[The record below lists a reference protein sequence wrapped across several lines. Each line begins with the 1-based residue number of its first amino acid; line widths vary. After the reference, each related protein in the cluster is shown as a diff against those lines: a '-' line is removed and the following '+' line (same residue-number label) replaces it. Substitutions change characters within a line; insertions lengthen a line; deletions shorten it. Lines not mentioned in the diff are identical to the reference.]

1 MELKSVTSSPE
12 DLDYLYKL
20 ARTKTVSGRRTLI
33 ATIGDLFFSQNQV
46 LTDRERVLM
55 SEILR
60 NLINDVEVSVRRA
73 LADRLAALPDA
84 PHDLVLALANDQI
97 EVAHPLLLR
106 SEVLQDIE
114 LIEIIRNRTLEH
126 QLAIAMRKSLSQQV
140 ADALVETQNVDVIKT
155 LLENH
160 SAQISRSTMEYL
172 VEQSQRVDTYQNPLL
187 RRPELDP
194 SLAKRMYW
202 WVSAAL
208 RRHILDHFEVDPV
221 ELDHA
226 MEDAVSDL
234 ADAVG
239 DAELKSTELAE
250 RLSGQGA
257 ITPALLVQA
266 LREGEVSLFVA
277 CFAKYT
283 GIRPKLVQRLLFED
297 GGEGLAVACKARN
310 IEKSVFAWI
319 YLLSRKAHATEST
332 PGGSDTARLMALYD
346 RIKPS
351 AANVLVKKWQR
362 NPDFLK
368 AIWQIEGIEHI
379 ESAL

>member
-1 MELKSVTSSPE
+1 MTRSPE

-20 ARTKTVSGRRTLI
+20 ARTKTVSGRRALI

-60 NLINDVEVSVRRA
+60 NLVSEVEVSVRRA
-73 LADRLAALPDA
+73 LADRLAALADA
-84 PHDLVLALANDQI
+84 PHDLVLVLANDEI
-97 EVAHPLLLR
+97 EVAHPLLLQ

-155 LLENH
+155 LLENQ
-160 SAQISRSTMEYL
+160 SAQISRATMEYL

-194 SLAKRMYW
+194 LLAKRMYW

-208 RRHILDHFEVDPV
+208 RRHILDHFDIDPI
-221 ELDHA
+221 ELDLA
-226 MEDAVSDL
+226 MEDVVDGLSTVTGAT
-234 ADAVG
+234 
-239 DAELKSTELAE
+239 EQKSTELAE
-250 RLSGQGA
+250 RLSSQGA
-257 ITPALLVQA
+257 INPTLLVQA
-266 LREGEVSLFVA
+266 LREGEIPLFVA

-297 GGEGLAVACKARN
+297 GGEGLAIACKARN
-310 IEKSVFAWI
+310 IEKSIFAWI
-319 YLLSRKAHATEST
+319 YLLSRKARSTEMV

-346 RIKPS
+346 RIKPT
-351 AANVLVKKWQR
+351 AANILVKKWQR
-362 NPDFLK
+362 NPEFLK
-368 AIWQIEGIEHI
+368 AIWQVEGIEHV
-379 ESAL
+379 ETAL